1 MLCCY
6 IYIYI
11 YIYTH
16 THTHTHAHTHAH
28 TRTHTHTIQHLKW
41 IKTSSCPKTK
51 MRSCLWTTLMNLFD
65 PLQSLTTIYIYIYI
79 MIFPPKNKNSLTKSP
94 KICSLLYNPWNNM
107 TSCICV
113 HLMLKLFSIASVFC
127 YFNSLQ
133 GILSLNSYQCLL
145 FLLFNMLLNVF
156 IFCNKFTCFL
166 YEMQIVMITPRE
178 DKQNISSIVSL
189 CYLSPNITPAQL
201 FNARS
206 SLYNARS
213 DVLFNESISISASQC
228 WSLSTANIWL
238 IMSLVSNSSDV
249 RDLKCVLHSRLPPVE
264 GKLSSWETRKVT
276 KMHCG
281 LWRD

>member
-1 MLCCY
+1 
-6 IYIYI
+6 
-11 YIYTH
+11 
-16 THTHTHAHTHAH
+16 
-28 TRTHTHTIQHLKW
+28 
-41 IKTSSCPKTK
+41 

-65 PLQSLTTIYIYIYI
+65 PLQILTTIYIYI

-94 KICSLLYNPWNNM
+94 KICSLLYHPWNNM

-113 HLMLKLFSIASVFC
+113 HLMLKLFGIASVFC

-238 IMSLVSNSSDV
+238 SECHSWVIVQMSEIWNAFCTVDFLQLRGNCQVGKHGKWP
-249 RDLKCVLHSRLPPVE
+249 KCTVA
-264 GKLSSWETRKVT
+264 
-276 KMHCG
+276 CG
-281 LWRD
+281 VIRVHWTAFLFLFI